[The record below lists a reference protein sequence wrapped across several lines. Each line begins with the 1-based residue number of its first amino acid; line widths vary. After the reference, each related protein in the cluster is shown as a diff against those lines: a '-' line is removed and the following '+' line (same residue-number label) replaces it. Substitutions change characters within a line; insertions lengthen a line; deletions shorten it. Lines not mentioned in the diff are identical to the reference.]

1 MCCCVCERS
10 KRRRILRLREELQLE
25 TRKESDQV
33 TTAHQRT
40 QTLSL
45 RNAQGT
51 HMCVCVWV
59 CVFTDFNSFPTTH
72 LHLLL
77 CCTRTLLI
85 VPSSHQSKPLQ
96 LLHEVVIP
104 AHHFCFSSFFHCF
117 CVFLG
122 FLRTQKELGSR
133 DCEIWSLDLSRN
145 RGGRARAPPW
155 TILGHVGCWS
165 KIIAIMA
172 FQSFCAL

>member
-1 MCCCVCERS
+1 
-10 KRRRILRLREELQLE
+10 
-25 TRKESDQV
+25 
-33 TTAHQRT
+33 
-40 QTLSL
+40 
-45 RNAQGT
+45 
-51 HMCVCVWV
+51 
-59 CVFTDFNSFPTTH
+59 
-72 LHLLL
+72 
-77 CCTRTLLI
+77 
-85 VPSSHQSKPLQ
+85 
-96 LLHEVVIP
+96 VIP